1 MHSITAVVL
10 GPTTVNGVAEAL
22 GSVTGGSVTTEVVVA
37 SRVVA
42 GTADAVVVA
51 AAAKAPPVKDAVVER
66 TSVATTLVV
75 GSRVSVL
82 KGNDEVVAS
91 SEDGKEQM

>member
-22 GSVTGGSVTTEVVVA
+22 GSVTGGSVTTEVAVA
-37 SRVVA
+37 SGVVA
-42 GTADAVVVA
+42 GTTDVVVA
-51 AAAKAPPVKDAVVER
+51 AAAKAPSVKDAVVER
-66 TSVATTLVV
+66 TSVATTLAVD
-75 GSRVSVL
+75 SRVSVL

-91 SEDGKEQM
+91 PEDGKEQM